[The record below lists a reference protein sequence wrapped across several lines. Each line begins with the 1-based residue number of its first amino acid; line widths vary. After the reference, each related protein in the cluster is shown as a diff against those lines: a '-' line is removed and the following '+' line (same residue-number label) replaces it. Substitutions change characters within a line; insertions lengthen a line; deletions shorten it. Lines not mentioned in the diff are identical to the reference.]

1 MESLQET
8 FILEQLK
15 NDNSHNQIKKYNLD
29 ELSSY
34 LNLLLNQEAPTG
46 SDMKAI
52 AYLFD
57 NLFSIGLKKDLKEKG
72 LSNLSKKIQNC
83 IKKMEQL
90 QVKSKEGFIYITD
103 FFYPYVT

>member
-15 NDNSHNQIKKYNLD
+15 NDNSHNQLKKYNLD

-34 LNLLLNQEAPTG
+34 LNLLLNQESPTG

-57 NLFSIGLKKDLKEKG
+57 NLFSIGLKKDLKEKQA
-72 LSNLSKKIQNC
+72 LKITQ
-83 IKKMEQL
+83 QFF
-90 QVKSKEGFIYITD
+90 QIYTTLKI
-103 FFYPYVT
+103 